1 MPNLLLISH
10 GSYAKATLSSCE
22 MILGQLKNIK
32 AIEFKQTMNQDD
44 LLKEIEVA
52 AQTFTKLDAI
62 IVDFTGGTPA
72 NTAIRFQD
80 QHPEV
85 KIYTGL
91 SFSLLLAVASGTPF
105 SDAYKQVAQTSGL
118 LGEKKPEEKNKVSTI
133 TKSTTQKTAMFVRID
148 ERLIHGQVATMWTN
162 ALKLTRLMVIDDQI
176 VKSPIQ
182 KTALKTACPN
192 GIHLSILTAAGAAKR
207 IKQGQYQGQ
216 TVLILVKRP
225 AILKQLVDLGLKLP
239 EINVGNM
246 STKEGS
252 QQVAKSVAVTVSD
265 IADFK
270 YLADKGLTIYH
281 QMIPSEA
288 REDFMNLL
296 KSNETGGQN

>member
-10 GSYAKATLSSCE
+10 GSYAKATLNSCE
-22 MILGQLKNIK
+22 MILGKLNNVK

-44 LLKEIEVA
+44 LLEEIEA
-52 AQTFTKLDAI
+52 IAKTFTKLDAI
-62 IVDFTGGTPA
+62 LVDFTGGTPA
-72 NTAIRFQD
+72 NTAIRFQAK
-80 QHPEV
+80 HPEV

-105 SDAYKQVAQTSGL
+105 SEAYKQVAQTSGL
-118 LGEKKPEEKNKVSTI
+118 LGEQKTEEKIKTNVST
-133 TKSTTQKTAMFVRID
+133 KNSPRKTAMFVRID

-176 VKSPIQ
+176 VKSSIQ

-192 GIHLSILTAAGAAKR
+192 GIHLSILIAAGAAKR
-207 IKQGQYQGQ
+207 INNNQYIGQ
-216 TVLILVKRP
+216 TVLILVKKP
-225 AILKQLVDLGLKLP
+225 SILKQLVDLGVKLP

-252 QQVAKSVAVTVSD
+252 HQVAKSVAVTKDD
-265 IADFK
+265 INDFK
-270 YLADKGLTIYH
+270 YLAKKGLTIYH

-288 REDFMNLL
+288 REDFINLL
-296 KSNETGGQN
+296 KTNGGQN